1 MSTILFLT
9 HLRDSEVNIP
19 ASGPSKGREI
29 IVYAHSTKN
38 ADRSDWESL
47 KDHSTRV
54 ARAAAVRASIFGAAD
69 VAAAL
74 GLLHD
79 LGKAKPAFQAKLAG
93 DRNDVGHSGEGA
105 RILAQTSP
113 IGEAFAGIVAGHH
126 GTLPNPGRLARRL
139 ERAELLPLPDWCVL
153 PDIVLPDWTRTQ
165 SSRGPSYRLQFL
177 VRMLYS
183 CLTDAD
189 DRETAAFYAEAER
202 HPTASRLERIDKSM
216 RAHFDAHMA
225 DLAGHRPIDA
235 LRRRVLDHA
244 RTRAT
249 QAPGLFTLT
258 VPTGGGKTLTSLGFA
273 LDHALHHGLRRLIY
287 VIPYMSIV
295 EQTAAVFRDVL
306 GDDAVLE
313 HHSSFD
319 MSDMDETETEQ
330 RRVASASWDVPIVVT
345 TAVQFFES
353 LYAARKKRCRK
364 LHSLAGSVIVID
376 EAQTMPL
383 GFLRPCLSA
392 LAELMSHYGASV
404 VLCTA
409 TQPALTAGQ
418 GFPAPEALGGAREIA
433 PDPAGLYRALKRVR
447 VRDIGDQSDEALA
460 ARMRA
465 ADQAL
470 LIVDNRVQAR
480 GLFDA
485 LRDAAGAAH
494 LSTLMTAA
502 HRRAVLADVRERL
515 MAGAPVRLVST
526 SLIEAGV
533 DVSFPLVL
541 RAAAGIDSIA
551 QAAGRCNRNGDGT
564 ALGEVLVFRSEH
576 DAPPAVEQFAAIG
589 REVLAAGFDPIGQE
603 AVAMYFRRLWETYGS
618 EALDSADVG
627 ETAQVRGILAAIDKG
642 GLACPFE
649 DVAEAFRLIPDGQ
662 KSVVI
667 RGGDHGVPEETLKA
681 LAHRS
686 PGVVA
691 RQLQPYTVSVPHKV
705 WRGLWDAGAVAWWER
720 EKFDAQFA
728 VLGVAGL
735 YDESAGL
742 GVAEFEDLGSM
753 VY

>member
-1 MSTILFLT
+1 M
-9 HLRDSEVNIP
+9 
-19 ASGPSKGREI
+19 
-29 IVYAHSTKN
+29 
-38 ADRSDWESL
+38 
-47 KDHSTRV
+47 
-54 ARAAAVRASIFGAAD
+54 AAV
-69 VAAAL
+69 L

-93 DRNDVGHSGEGA
+93 DQNDVGHSGEGA
-105 RILAQTSP
+105 RILTQTGP
-113 IGEAFAGIVAGHH
+113 IGRALAGIVTGHH
-126 GTLPNPGRLARRL
+126 SALPNPDRLAARL
-139 ERAELLPLPDWCVL
+139 ERAEVVQLPDWCVL
-153 PDIVLPDWTRTQ
+153 PDIILPEWTGTQ
-165 SSRGPSYRLQFL
+165 TQRGPSYRLQFL

-189 DRETAAFYAEAER
+189 DRETAAFYAEAEGR
-202 HPTASRLERIDKSM
+202 STASRLERIDEGM
-216 RAHFDAHMA
+216 RACFDAYMA
-225 DLAGHRPIDA
+225 SLAGHRPIDE

-244 RTRAT
+244 RTRAA

-295 EQTAAVFRDVL
+295 EQTAAVFRGVL
-306 GDDAVLE
+306 GGEDAVLE
-313 HHSSFD
+313 HHSAFD

-353 LYAARKKRCRK
+353 LHAARKKRCRK

-383 GFLRPCLSA
+383 GFLRPCLAA
-392 LAELMSHYGASV
+392 LAELMAHYGTSV

-418 GFPAPEALGGAREIA
+418 GFPTPEALEGAREIA
-433 PDPAGLYRALKRVR
+433 PDPDSLYRTLKRVT
-447 VRDIGDQSDEALA
+447 VRDIGDQSDEALV

-465 ADQAL
+465 AEQAL

-485 LRDAAGAAH
+485 LRDAAGVAH

-515 MAGAPVRLVST
+515 TAGAPVRLVST

-551 QAAGRCNRNGDGT
+551 QAAGRCNRNGDGG

-589 REVLAAGFDPIGQE
+589 REVLAAGVDPIGQE
-603 AVAMYFRRLWETYGS
+603 AVAMYFRRLWETYGAD
-618 EALDSADVG
+618 ALDNAEVG

-667 RGGDHGVPEETLKA
+667 RGGDHGVPEPTLKE
-681 LAHRS
+681 LAYRS
-686 PGVVA
+686 PGAVA
-691 RQLQPYTVSVPHKV
+691 RKLQPYTVSVPHKV
-705 WRGLWDAGAVAWWER
+705 WRGLWEAGAVAWWER

-742 GVAEFEDLGSM
+742 GVAKFEDLGSM